1 MLPLQSTKK
10 TLNARTQATA
20 HKNDLVYKNHTEH
33 WLLLQIYAC
42 DLWLVLWF
50 LLFPSYHRVQLNAR
64 FISIYCVT
72 QLIRPRKK
80 VHNARLLIIN
90 KPEIYWDSYFE
101 MSVSLPAYSNTWGRS
116 NIHLANIY
124 NILQHHQVNNVIIHQ
139 KQIINKRLAQLCI
152 FHWLWTALKPQAC
165 RNSAVFRL
173 CIHRAYIQLTKSK
186 PVCSFSWF
194 QFLWP

>member
-1 MLPLQSTKK
+1 M
-10 TLNARTQATA
+10 
-20 HKNDLVYKNHTEH
+20 
-33 WLLLQIYAC
+33 
-42 DLWLVLWF
+42 F

-64 FISIYCVT
+64 FITIYRVT

-116 NIHLANIY
+116 NTHLTNIY

-165 RNSAVFRL
+165 RNSAIFRL
-173 CIHRAYIQLTKSK
+173 CMRSAYIQLTKSK